1 MLHLWHNNYVK
12 TSETERYITDGFHN
26 QNFDRKKVIPI
37 LNYIE
42 GYSWQKHLAN
52 ENRKLQAEAAKS
64 VTEERV
70 ENVEASPV
78 NAAVSEKKAWYRV
91 LAEWVCNLFKGK
103 KS

>member
-26 QNFDRKKVIPI
+26 QNFDRKKLIPI

-52 ENRKLQAEAAKS
+52 ENRKLQAEAAEP
-64 VTEERV
+64 VTEERI

-78 NAAVSEKKAWYRV
+78 SAAVPEKKPWYRV
-91 LAEWVCNLFKGK
+91 IADWFLGVIRRFR
-103 KS
+103 